1 MFGSFQGKVCKEEFP
16 YLYDGNI
23 SPICTPPTVGELIRK
38 YQRYADKL
46 DEVNQLLAEKNI
58 SGELSA
64 EHSSHNSS
72 KSESFFPAGQK
83 TPPGKNILDFS
94 CSDDCTCD
102 KCTHFKFAYD
112 ESSSEENETQEK
124 RPVWFSTPKAEVAKI
139 DVVPSQDNFELR
151 NVSLSYLCDLQSK
164 IEKIVKRCEST
175 ENEEYHLTVIDSVEK
190 SSLLLDKLLK

>member
-1 MFGSFQGKVCKEEFP
+1 MCKEQFP

-23 SPICTPPTVGELIRK
+23 SPICSQPEVGDLIKK
-38 YQRYADKL
+38 YQCYAEKL

-58 SGELSA
+58 SGELSG
-64 EHSSHNSS
+64 EHSSRNSI

-112 ESSSEENETQEK
+112 DSSSEENETQEK
-124 RPVWFSTPKAEVAKI
+124 RPVWFSTPKPKAECSKI
-139 DVVPSQDNFELR
+139 NVLPSQDNFELR

-164 IEKIVKRCEST
+164 IDKIVKRCEST

-190 SSLLLDKLLK
+190 SSLLLDNLLKWYLFE

>member
-1 MFGSFQGKVCKEEFP
+1 MCKEQFP

-23 SPICTPPTVGELIRK
+23 SPICSQPTVGDLIRK
-38 YQRYADKL
+38 YQRYAEKL

-58 SGELSA
+58 SGELSG
-64 EHSSHNSS
+64 EHSSRNSS

-102 KCTHFKFAYD
+102 KCMHFKFASED
-112 ESSSEENETQEK
+112 SSYEENETPEK
-124 RPVWFSTPKAEVAKI
+124 RPVWFSTPKPKAEISKI
-139 DVVPSQDNFELR
+139 DVVQSQDNFELR
-151 NVSLSYLCDLQSK
+151 NVSLSYLCDLESK
-164 IEKIVKRCEST
+164 IEKICKHCEAT
-175 ENEEYHLTVIDSVEK
+175 KNEDYQLTVIDAVEK